1 MLIVRLIGRRRRLEG
16 IIKGAKIM
24 LTSYQQSHIDY
35 VSAKYGNAQG
45 FCGQIAKEIQE
56 VIGGE
61 ITAGYLILEKRHRR
75 EHWWVTLP
83 NGEIIDPMADSLRVK
98 FGDVEHK
105 EAHRDLSLKYW

>member
-1 MLIVRLIGRRRRLEG
+1 MLIVRRIGRRRRLEG

-61 ITAGYLILEKRHRR
+61 ITAG
-75 EHWWVTLP
+75 
-83 NGEIIDPMADSLRVK
+83 
-98 FGDVEHK
+98 DVEHK